1 MNTGGWDD
9 REWLMMK
16 LIISNRYLMLKMLIE
31 IISDYMTYVT
41 KNFGEAEI
49 PCLCLF
55 GNTQWWKIDKNRND
69 EENDDYGKPDV
80 LRIPAGT

>member
-41 KNFGEAEI
+41 KNFGEAEYHVCVYLAI
-49 PCLCLF
+49 PN
-55 GNTQWWKIDKNRND
+55 GEK
-69 EENDDYGKPDV
+69 
-80 LRIPAGT
+80 